1 MIPESSSRGSTVK
14 ARQFFSG
21 RPAVVLLV
29 LAALVAGAGCHQSP
43 LFAPTGATLTLS
55 GSALILPLN
64 GTAQITAT
72 VVETG
77 GAAVQNGT
85 TVTFTTTLGSF
96 VSNTA
101 TTNSG
106 RAVVT
111 FNAGTQSGTATI
123 TAFSGSAGSSGGTGT
138 STTSLSITIG
148 AAAVSSVLV
157 TASPAN
163 VSQLGTIPS
172 TITATVV
179 DSNSNGIPGVGV
191 SFSSNQGSL
200 SAISATTNASGQATT
215 QLTTTQAATVTATVG
230 AKSGTVNV
238 SVYAAPT
245 ITITAP
251 SSPTALVA
259 ATFTLTVTPGTGA
272 AAITDVTINFGDAAG
287 SSSIVDLG
295 AGSGQISVSH
305 AYALPMQYTVTVTVR
320 DGTGQSVS
328 ASTPVTVYAAIPFT
342 LSMTA
347 SPSSTT
353 INGTPVTFTATPNAG
368 APAILNYSWDFGDGS
383 KDQTSVPFVLHPY
396 TVFPGSPSS
405 NSVQILV
412 SVTATGADTRVGY
425 GSVAIT
431 VTK

>member
-1 MIPESSSRGSTVK
+1 MVK
-14 ARQFFSG
+14 VRDFSPG
-21 RPAVVLLV
+21 RPAVALVV

-43 LFAPTGATLTLS
+43 LFAPTGATITLS
-55 GSALILPLN
+55 SSALILPLSQ
-64 GTAQITAT
+64 TAQITAT

-101 TTNSG
+101 TTNNG

-111 FNAGTQSGTATI
+111 FNAGTQSGTATVS
-123 TAFSGSAGSSGGTGT
+123 AFSGAAGSSGSTGGTGT
-138 STTSLSITIG
+138 STSSLSITIG
-148 AAAVSSVLV
+148 AASVSTVLV
-157 TASPAN
+157 TASPAS

-179 DSNSNGIPGVGV
+179 DSNSNGIPGVAV

-200 SAISATTNASGQATT
+200 SAVSATTNSSGQATT

-245 ITITAP
+245 ITIAP
-251 SSPTALVA
+251 PSAPTALVA
-259 ATFTLTVTPGTGA
+259 AAFRLTVTPGSGA
-272 AAITDVTINFGDAAG
+272 APITNVTVGFGDGTAA
-287 SSSIVDLG
+287 VDLG
-295 AGSGQISVSH
+295 AVSGQIDISH
-305 AYALPMQYTVTVTVR
+305 AYASPGQFTATVTVR
-320 DGTGQSVS
+320 DGTGQTVS

-347 SPSSTT
+347 VPSSAQVNITL
-353 INGTPVTFTATPNAG
+353 VVFTATPNAG

-383 KDQTSVPFVLHPY
+383 PVVQTSVPFTSHTY
-396 TVFPGSPSS
+396 TAVPNGNQS
-405 NSVQILV
+405 QQLLV
-412 SVTATGADTRVGY
+412 SVTAAPASNTDPRVGY

-431 VTK
+431 VQR